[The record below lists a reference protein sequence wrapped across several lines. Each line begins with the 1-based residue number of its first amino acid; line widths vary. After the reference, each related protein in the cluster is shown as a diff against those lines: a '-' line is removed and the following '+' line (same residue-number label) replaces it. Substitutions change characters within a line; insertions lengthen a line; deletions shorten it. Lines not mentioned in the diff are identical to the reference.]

1 MAAKRSTRKA
11 PRKTARKSGSGR
23 GGLLPWVAVATVLTI
38 VGYDHWSAIK
48 PEMASLLQGATAAP
62 MAALTRPSVP
72 APLAKPQPA
81 VRSVETL
88 PVPPAPIPV
97 AMPIPM
103 PTAAP
108 PTPTSPL
115 TATSVSE
122 SFGLCGQGT
131 HINCVFDGSTFWVR
145 GTKIRIADIETPNF
159 GPARCVE
166 EGRRANAAKLRLL
179 SLLNA
184 GPFTLQAGSS
194 GGEPDGG
201 AQRRILRGGQ
211 SFGDTLV
218 REGLAHRRMD
228 RPSSWCA

>member
-1 MAAKRSTRKA
+1 MAAKRSTRKS
-11 PRKTARKSGSGR
+11 PRKAARKGSGS
-23 GGLLPWVAVATVLTI
+23 GLLPWFAVATVLAI
-38 VGYDHWSAIK
+38 VGYDHWSVIK
-48 PEMASLLQGATAAP
+48 PELTSLTQVATAAP
-62 MAALTRPSVP
+62 VAAMTRPSVP
-72 APLAKPQPA
+72 APLAKPQPPA
-81 VRSVETL
+81 RAVETL

-103 PTAAP
+103 PTTAP
-108 PTPTSPL
+108 ASAL

-145 GTKIRIADIETPNF
+145 GTKIRIADIETPTL
-159 GPARCVE
+159 GPSRCAE

-184 GPFTLQAGSS
+184 GPFTLQPGSFPGDS
-194 GGEPDGG
+194 DGA
-201 AQRRILRGGQ
+201 AQRRILRSGQ

-218 REGLAHRRMD
+218 SEGLAHRRMD
-228 RPSSWCA
+228 GPSSWCA